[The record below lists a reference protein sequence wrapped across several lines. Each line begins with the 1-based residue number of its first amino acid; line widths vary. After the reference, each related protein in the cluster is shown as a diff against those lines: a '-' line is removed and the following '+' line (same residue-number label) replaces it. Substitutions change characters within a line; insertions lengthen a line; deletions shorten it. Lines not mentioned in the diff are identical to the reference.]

1 MVSTTSSLNDAA
13 FDFIVVGGATAGLML
28 VNRLTAD
35 PKVSVLV
42 IEAGSDRLK
51 DPRITN
57 PELATTLY
65 DDPTYDWS
73 FNTVPQVRDSI
84 WLSEI
89 HVTLSPRGLTSGFR
103 NRSISTVK
111 KSVIPEAK
119 SSEAQA
125 PSMY

>member
-1 MVSTTSSLNDAA
+1 MASLDDAG
-13 FDFIVVGGATAGLML
+13 FDFIIVGGGTAGLVL
-28 VNRLTAD
+28 ANRLTAD

-51 DPRITN
+51 DPRITT
-57 PELATTLY
+57 PGLATTLY

-73 FNTVPQVRDSI
+73 FDTVPQVRDSVR
-84 WLSEI
+84 LNEI
-89 HVTLSPRGLTSGFR
+89 RRGLTSDFR

-111 KSVIPEAK
+111 ESVIPEAK

-125 PSMY
+125 PLMY